1 MEQDTKAI
9 KRNEAD
15 FPNSRSATED
25 DGSKKRLLLPI
36 KDKQNRL
43 IQRVGERVA
52 VDEEE
57 EEEEIE
63 EVEETEAPKGF
74 EDDEGFESGTG
85 W

>member
-1 MEQDTKAI
+1 M
-9 KRNEAD
+9 
-15 FPNSRSATED
+15 
-25 DGSKKRLLLPI
+25 
-36 KDKQNRL
+36 
-43 IQRVGERVA
+43 
-52 VDEEE
+52 DEEE